1 MVRPSIAG
9 PKWVALG
16 PTALLGALVRFR
28 IGESNEARSPA
39 GCDKEA
45 VGVAAVHIAVSR
57 VAGRTSSAVLD
68 RYRYRHSVGMT
79 SSSAETKERN
89 EL

>member
-1 MVRPSIAG
+1 MTPPGEHPTLLDERLLRTGIVRPSIAG

-39 GCDKEA
+39 GCE
-45 VGVAAVHIAVSR
+45 R
-57 VAGRTSSAVLD
+57 EAGRRGRSRRGLACRWPDV
-68 RYRYRHSVGMT
+68 
-79 SSSAETKERN
+79 ECCP
-89 EL
+89 

>member
-16 PTALLGALVRFR
+16 PTALLEALVRFR
-28 IGESNEARSPA
+28 IRESNEARSPA

-45 VGVAAVHIAVSR
+45 VGVAQFTSRSR
-57 VAGRTSSAVLD
+57 VSLAGRRVLSLTGTGTVSA
-68 RYRYRHSVGMT
+68 
-79 SSSAETKERN
+79 
-89 EL
+89 

>member
-28 IGESNEARSPA
+28 IGESNEADRRP
-39 GCDKEA
+39 
-45 VGVAAVHIAVSR
+45 VATR
-57 VAGRTSSAVLD
+57 
-68 RYRYRHSVGMT
+68 
-79 SSSAETKERN
+79 KP
-89 EL
+89 

>member
-45 VGVAAVHIAVSR
+45 VGVAAVHIAVAR

-68 RYRYRHSVGMT
+68 RYRHSVGMT

>member
-39 GCDKEA
+39 GCEEA

-68 RYRYRHSVGMT
+68 WYRHSVGMT

-89 EL
+89 EP